1 MAFYRSPY
9 EQIYGHEMFDTIHNF
24 FPEIMYDDSMF
35 GGEINNWLR
44 YRMNMVFPVTWQ
56 SQQTLYFGTRAEP
69 IREEFH
75 TWRRSQFPGAHQNI
89 VSLQLP
95 QPRVQRPRVRRFN
108 RVLRTTP
115 ETDNIMVSI
124 IASSNIFQDSE
135 DAMWRR
141 FEEDVEVAATEE
153 QITAASEI
161 LAHSSVPA
169 TTNCAICQDHDSQI
183 AGENWR
189 KLFCTHAF
197 HISCIDSWFGRNV
210 HCPVCRKDIRDEQ

>member
-35 GGEINNWLR
+35 AGEINNWLR
-44 YRMNMVFPVTWQ
+44 HRMNVLFPVTWQ

-75 TWRRSQFPGAHQNI
+75 IWRRNQFPGARHHA
-89 VSLQLP
+89 VALQIP
-95 QPRVQRPRVRRFN
+95 TPSVQRSRVQRFN
-108 RVLRTTP
+108 RVIRTNP

-124 IASSNIFQDSE
+124 LTSSNIFPESE
-135 DAMWRR
+135 WRR

-161 LAHSSVPA
+161 LAHSSVPM
-169 TTNCAICQDHDSQI
+169 TTNCAICQDRDSQI

-189 KLFCTHAF
+189 KLSCTHTF
-197 HISCIDSWFGRNV
+197 HISCIDSWFRRNV